1 MFTNWTEDPSLRENW
16 VKVKKDIRD
25 FRLTQYKII
34 DNEEFDP
41 KGESEEADIFDKFI
55 AREKKAPD
63 SSVDDEYGF
72 YCNSQAV
79 PRTPTNLVRY
89 WFAHEECPLLAQMAL
104 DLTCIP
110 AMSIVS

>member
-1 MFTNWTEDPSLRENW
+1 LDRRPESAGELGQSEKGYSGFW
-16 VKVKKDIRD
+16 
-25 FRLTQYKII
+25 LTQYKII

-63 SSVDDEYGF
+63 SSVDDEYV

-79 PRTPTNLVRY
+79 PRTPTNLV
-89 WFAHEECPLLAQMAL
+89 HEEAG
-104 DLTCIP
+104 TNG
-110 AMSIVS
+110 IV